1 MVVSNHHAFHNNLP
15 TPPPPMHRKHQSN
28 PTLNTNLTPTLSDLS
43 AAHMRDV

>member
-1 MVVSNHHAFHNNLP
+1 MVASKHHAFHNNLP
-15 TPPPPMHRKHQSN
+15 PMHRKHESN